1 MLAIPKVSASEP
13 NLLGGIFLLRGISKL
28 KRLDSQVDK
37 SVDRKVSWE
46 AIAPDLEQGGIWQC
60 VLVVVL
66 PPLELVHSDILA
78 NISGVCGGAFSS
90 GLKTF

>member
-1 MLAIPKVSASEP
+1 VLDLCHPSKPAVHQPKSSSQDHQMLAIPKVSASEP

-46 AIAPDLEQGGIWQC
+46 AIAPDLEQDGI
-60 VLVVVL
+60 
-66 PPLELVHSDILA
+66 
-78 NISGVCGGAFSS
+78 
-90 GLKTF
+90 